1 MAYFDD
7 PHPVYCSTCGREVE
21 PDARFCDNCGAVID
35 PQAGSPQYAPGMPY
49 AGGMDYGAP
58 VNIPNYLVQAILV
71 TICCCLPAGIVA
83 IVYAAQV
90 NGRVASGDYAEAQ
103 RLSNNAKTWC
113 WVSFGVG
120 IAVGVVYGVTTAL
133 GTFSGLWWGF

>member
-49 AGGMDYGAP
+49 PGDMDHGAP

-113 WVSFGVG
+113 WISFGVG
-120 IAVGVVYGVTTAL
+120 IAVGVVYGASTAL